1 MKIQEE
7 YSNFEKGLLFL
18 IGDKHPTLASNDSKK
33 LSYFISLANFKNGF
47 DYYELTRLSDGGVY
61 FSIVTMLGFKTIVQ
75 SDSQIFTYDI
85 SENEWNSLIFKISM
99 NHFNK
104 EQYQA
109 LKKGYVKK
117 ESKGCMNSIAF
128 VILFILGVISF
139 Y

>member
-61 FSIVTMLGFKTIVQ
+61 FSIVTMLGFKT
-75 SDSQIFTYDI
+75 
-85 SENEWNSLIFKISM
+85 SM